1 MKRLLLRR
9 RLLLPYRSLHSN
21 SPRRPISTSQSSI
34 SSEAHENS
42 SDHGAHGELYPGVPL
57 YDLVRG
63 WSLYNLFRC
72 DYIVDNSIT
81 VRIALIVKFCVTSPS
96 ISVESHVTFASDM
109 KCCFLDNEIYGVDH
123 W

>member
-1 MKRLLLRR
+1 MKKLLSRRHLLL
-9 RLLLPYRSLHSN
+9 LYRSLLSN
-21 SPRRPISTSQSSI
+21 SPRRAISTSQSSI

-63 WSLYNLFRC
+63 WGLYNMFRC

-81 VRIALIVKFCVTSPS
+81 VRIALIVKFASVLKATLPS
-96 ISVESHVTFASDM
+96 LYSHM
-109 KCCFLDNEIYGVDH
+109 KCCFLDYEIYGVDH